1 MTKLIIL
8 GSSAAIPSQ
17 THANSHMA
25 FKGNKGVVL
34 VDCSGTQILRLERAG
49 IKIEEVSDIILTH
62 FHPDH
67 VGGVPLLLMNMWLL
81 GRQEALRIYGLHHC
95 LERLEDMMSSYHWD
109 NWPGFFPVAFHRLPE
124 RERVFV
130 LEHGELQFFS
140 SPVRHVVP
148 TIGLRFEFREGEKT
162 VVYSSDTEPCESIVR
177 LAQGADVLIHEAGG
191 EMVGHSS
198 ARQAGSVAQEA
209 NVGRLMLIH
218 YPTRE
223 GNTEELLAE
232 AQDAYDGEVMLA
244 EDFMEIE
251 LG

>member
-49 IKIEEVSDIILTH
+49 IDIEEVSDIILTH

-232 AQDAYDGEVMLA
+232 AQDAYDGEVVLA

>member
-49 IKIEEVSDIILTH
+49 IDIEEVSDIILTH

-218 YPTRE
+218 YPTQE
-223 GNTEELLAE
+223 GDPEELLAE
-232 AQDAYDGEVMLA
+232 AQDAYDGEVVLA

>member
-49 IKIEEVSDIILTH
+49 IEIEEVSDIILTH

-95 LERLEDMMSSYHWD
+95 LERLEDMMSSSPWD

-218 YPTRE
+218 YPTQE
-223 GNTEELLAE
+223 GDPEELLAE
-232 AQDAYDGEVMLA
+232 AQDAYDGEVVLA

>member
-1 MTKLIIL
+1 
-8 GSSAAIPSQ
+8 
-17 THANSHMA
+17 
-25 FKGNKGVVL
+25 
-34 VDCSGTQILRLERAG
+34 
-49 IKIEEVSDIILTH
+49 
-62 FHPDH
+62 
-67 VGGVPLLLMNMWLL
+67 
-81 GRQEALRIYGLHHC
+81 
-95 LERLEDMMSSYHWD
+95 
-109 NWPGFFPVAFHRLPE
+109 LPE

-130 LEHGELQFFS
+130 LEHGELNFFS
-140 SPVRHVVP
+140 SPARHVVP
-148 TIGLRFEFREGEKT
+148 TIGLRIEVGNGKQT

-223 GNTEELLAE
+223 GNPEELLGE
-232 AQDAYDGEVMLA
+232 AQDVYDGEVVLA

>member
-49 IKIEEVSDIILTH
+49 IEIEEVSDIILTH

>member
-49 IKIEEVSDIILTH
+49 IEIEEVSDIILTH

-218 YPTRE
+218 YPTQE
-223 GNTEELLAE
+223 GDPEELLAE
-232 AQDAYDGEVMLA
+232 AQDAYDGEVVLA

>member
-49 IKIEEVSDIILTH
+49 IDIEEVSDIILTH

-162 VVYSSDTEPCESIVR
+162 VVYSSDTEPCKSIVR

-218 YPTRE
+218 YPTQE
-223 GNTEELLAE
+223 GDPEELLAE
-232 AQDAYDGEVMLA
+232 AQDAYDGEVVLA